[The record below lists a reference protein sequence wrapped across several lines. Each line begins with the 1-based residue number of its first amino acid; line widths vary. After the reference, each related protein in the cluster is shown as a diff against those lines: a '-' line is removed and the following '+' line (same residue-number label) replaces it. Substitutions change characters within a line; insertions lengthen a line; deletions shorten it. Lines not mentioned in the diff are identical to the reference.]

1 MELSLLMNP
10 EIRYQKM
17 SEYTIQLDIEYFKL
31 KNSLINID
39 TAMLKLNELHSLR
52 LKYQNMYMI
61 TDSNPYLASNNESIA
76 HYKTKLLDMV
86 KLLDNQY
93 NNLLAAKCKEDF
105 IFRECGTR
113 IEALMD
119 KLNTIRDFL

>member
-1 MELSLLMNP
+1 M
-10 EIRYQKM
+10 I
-17 SEYTIQLDIEYFKL
+17 
-31 KNSLINID
+31 ID
-39 TAMLKLNELHSLR
+39 D
-52 LKYQNMYMI
+52 KYG
-61 TDSNPYLASNNESIA
+61 LASTNESIA